1 MKQNIFLVANWLLL
15 FTAPRVVFSQSDPTV
30 ETNVPSSFYQPK
42 VTRSVSHLLAF
53 PKLHVFIPNCDF
65 EMKFKVIRYECVIQ
79 SKKRED
85 QFFVIQG
92 ANYPPEL
99 IEAIRNLKKGDKIFF
114 EHIRCMGE
122 DKLVRDIAGKEITI
136 L

>member
-1 MKQNIFLVANWLLL
+1 ML
-15 FTAPRVVFSQSDPTV
+15 FIAPSVVYGQSNPTV
-30 ETNVPSSFYQPK
+30 ETNSPSSYYQPK

-53 PKLHVFIPNCDF
+53 PKLQVFIPNCDF
-65 EMKFKVIRYECVIQ
+65 DMKFKIIRYECVIQ

-85 QFFVIQG
+85 QFFSIQG
-92 ANYPPEL
+92 ANYPPDL

-114 EHIRCMGE
+114 EHIRCVGE